1 MILTKEE
8 FLRDFEKKMLKLY
21 AQDVENSTT
30 NMQYFTLGYLLKEY
44 ISEGWAKTTS
54 KYKKYKEKQV
64 YYFSIEFLLG
74 RLLSS
79 NLLNLGIRDTVKEA
93 LGQIDI
99 NLSDI
104 ENVEVDPGLGN
115 GGLGRLAAC
124 FMDAMASSGIPGNG
138 NGIRYKYGLFQQ
150 KIVNGYQV
158 ELPENWL
165 RDDNV
170 WEVRKSDKT
179 KRVRF
184 YGDAWMK
191 PMEDGT
197 LLPVHTGYQEV
208 LAVPYDT
215 ALVGYENKTVN
226 TLRLWSAEVP
236 PFDDNLQNE
245 VNFNKL
251 LTYKREIESISEVL
265 YPDDTN
271 HEGRLLRL
279 KQEYF
284 FVSAGLQSIFTTH
297 KKTGMPM
304 NEIHNYVAVHINDTH
319 PAVAIPE
326 FMRILMDEEGMEWE
340 EAWHVTQ
347 NTMSYTN
354 HTIMSEALE
363 KWPVDMFRE
372 LLPRIYLIIEEIDR
386 KFRESLY
393 AKFPDNQEQVEKMAI
408 ISGGYVKMAHL
419 CIHGTHSVNG
429 VAKLHTEL
437 LKTQELKDFY
447 MLYPYKFNNKTNGIT
462 HRRWLMLAN
471 PALTGLLDETIGE
484 SWKRN
489 PQDLKLFKKFKRDA
503 EVQGRVESIK
513 LENKVRLAKYI
524 KEKNNIIVDPNS
536 IFDVHVKRLHAYK
549 RQLLNALHIQHQ
561 YLEILNN
568 PSFDMLPKTYIF
580 AAKAAPGYY
589 YAKEIIKFINA
600 LADQINNDPRVRDRI
615 KIVFMENYGVTLAE
629 KIIPASEVSEQIS
642 TTTKEASGTSN
653 MKFMMNGAITLA
665 TLDGAN
671 VEILEEVGNPNIV
684 IFGMAEKEVLDY
696 YRNGGYVSRE
706 IYNNDERV
714 KRVMDSL
721 TNGTIKGINVEG
733 TDIFRSLI
741 DYNDEFFV
749 LKDFDSYL
757 KAQKKI
763 EDLYNDRFTWNKMAI
778 ENISSSGVFSAD
790 VTVMQYASGI
800 WDTRI
805 IER

>member
-513 LENKVRLAKYI
+513 LENKARLAKYI

-671 VEILEEVGNPNIV
+671 VEILEEIGNPNIV

>member
-1 MILTKEE
+1 MIITKEQ
-8 FLRDFEKKMLKLY
+8 FKKDFEKKMLKLY
-21 AQDVENSTT
+21 AQEVDQSTVH
-30 NMQYFTLGYLLKEY
+30 MQYFTLGYLMKEY
-44 ISEGWAKTTS
+44 ISEGWARTTNRYT
-54 KYKKYKEKQV
+54 KYSEKQV

-74 RLLSS
+74 RLLAS
-79 NLLNLGIRDTVKEA
+79 NLLNLGIRTTVKEA
-93 LGQIDI
+93 LTDMG
-99 NLSDI
+99 LSLKEI
-104 ENVEVDPGLGN
+104 EDVEVDPGLGN

-124 FMDAMASSGIPGNG
+124 FMDSMASSGIPGNG

-150 KIVNGYQV
+150 KIVDGYQV

-170 WEVRKSDKT
+170 WEIRKSDKAV
-179 KRVRF
+179 KVKF

-191 PMEDGT
+191 PEEDGSLT
-197 LLPVHTGYQEV
+197 PIHTNYQEV

-226 TLRLWSAEVP
+226 TLRLWNAEVP
-236 PFDDNLQNE
+236 HYSEENQGEL
-245 VNFNKL
+245 NFNKVL
-251 LTYKREIESISEVL
+251 LNKREIESISEVL
-265 YPDDTN
+265 YPDDSN
-271 HEGRLLRL
+271 HEGRVLRL

-284 FVSAGLQSIFTTH
+284 FVSAGLQSIVAQH
-297 KKTGMPM
+297 KDSGHPL
-304 NEIHNYVAVHINDTH
+304 NELHNYVAVHINDTH

-326 FMRILMDEEGMEWE
+326 LMRILMDEEGMEWA

-347 NTMSYTN
+347 STMSYTN
-354 HTIMSEALE
+354 HTIMSEAME
-363 KWPVDMFRE
+363 KWQIDLFKE
-372 LLPRIYLIIEEIDR
+372 LLPRIYLIIGEIDR
-386 KFRESLY
+386 RFREILST
-393 AKFPDNQEQVEKMAI
+393 KFGEDQNQIEKMAI
-408 ISGGYVKMAHL
+408 ISGGYVRMAHL
-419 CIHGTHSVNG
+419 CIHGSHSVNG

-471 PALTGLLDETIGE
+471 PLLSGLLDETIGI
-484 SWKRN
+484 SWRRN
-489 PQDLKLFKKFKRDA
+489 PQDLKLFKKYKRDP
-503 EVQGRVESIK
+503 EVQQRVELIK
-513 LENKVRLAKYI
+513 RTNKEKLAEYI

-549 RQLLNALHIQHQ
+549 RQLLNALHILHQ
-561 YLEILNN
+561 YHEILEN
-568 PSFDMLPKTYIF
+568 PNFDMLPKTYIF

-589 YAKEIIKFINA
+589 FAKEIIKFINT
-600 LADQINNDPRVRDRI
+600 LADQINNDPRVKGRI
-615 KIVFMENYGVTLAE
+615 KIVFLENYGVTLAE

-653 MKFMMNGAITLA
+653 MKFMMNGAVTLA

-671 VEILEEVGNPNIV
+671 VEILEEVGHPNIV
-684 IFGMAEKEVLDY
+684 IFGMTEKEVLNY
-696 YRNGGYVSRE
+696 YRNGGYNSRE
-706 IYNNDERV
+706 IYESDPRV
-714 KRVMDSL
+714 KRVLDSL
-721 TNGTIKGINVEG
+721 NNGTIKNIQVEG
-733 TDIFRSLI
+733 QDIFKNLI

-749 LKDFDSYL
+749 LKDFDSYVT
-757 KAQKKI
+757 AQKKI
-763 EDLYNDRFTWNKMAI
+763 EELYKDRFTWNKISI
-778 ENISSSGVFSAD
+778 ENISSSGVFSSD